1 MGETFVDR
9 SGPIRGK
16 SRVRA
21 VALGVAAMLL
31 AATFVATSPPPAA
44 EAASPCGANINP
56 IVCENQ
62 KPGTDP
68 SIWDISGAGD
78 TSIQGFATDISV
90 NAGQRV
96 DFKIDTDARSY
107 RIDIYRTGWYQ
118 GLGARKVDSVTPSAT
133 LPQNQPAC
141 ISDVT
146 TELYDCGTWGVS
158 GSWNVPAD
166 AVSGVYLALLHRN
179 DTGGESHIL
188 FIVRNDGNASD
199 VLFQTSDPTW
209 HAYNSYGGS
218 DFYQGAA
225 HGRAYKVSY
234 NRPFATRE
242 GTTRRDFYF
251 SSEYATVRFLERNGY
266 DVSYIAGVDTDRRG
280 SELLN
285 HDVFLSVGHDEY
297 WSGAQRANITAA
309 RDAGVNLQFLSGN
322 EGYWRTRYEAS
333 VDGASTPYRTL
344 VSYKETWANAKIDPA
359 AQWTGTW
366 RDPRFAG
373 AAQGGHSP
381 ENALTGTMYMVN
393 HNDLAVTVNA
403 EQGKTRLWRNTG
415 LSSLGSGSSAALAA
429 HTVGYESNEDIDNGF
444 RPPGLIRLS
453 TTIGPTPQYLT
464 DYGNTVVPGT
474 TEHHV
479 TLYRAASGALVFSA
493 ASIQWGWGLDQEHDG
508 DGAPADPRMQ
518 QAQINLL
525 ADMGAQPG
533 SLMPG
538 MTAAT
543 KSTDAS
549 APTTTITSPTSGQ
562 AIAHG
567 TVVTVTGT
575 AADVG
580 GGRVAGVEVS
590 TDGGATWRLAQGTT
604 SWSFSYVQQGSGAA
618 TVKAR
623 AIDDSANFSAAGAS
637 VAVTVGGPYSVFGG
651 TVPAT
656 PATDDG
662 SSAELGLRFSAE
674 VDGFVTGVRFYKGSG
689 NGGQHT
695 GSLWNAQGTRLASVV
710 FAGETATGWQTALFS
725 DPVPVVAGQQYTVSY
740 TAPQGRYAY
749 EEWYWP
755 YKARATAPL
764 HAPAAT
770 GTNAAG
776 VYGIPG
782 TRPTTTYRDANYF
795 VDVTFEAAQ
804 DSPVRLTSQSPTA
817 GATGVARDTLVS
829 TVFTR
834 PVQPASVGMT
844 LAKAD
849 GTPVAGTTTYDE
861 TARRVRFSPSAAL
874 DPVTEYRVTVSAT
887 PVDATTFD
895 PGAPWTFTTANSTS
909 SNECPCTLYTSS
921 DVPTVPAASDTSR
934 VAVGTRF
941 TVTEAGFIAAVN
953 FYKGPG
959 NTGSHTATLWSASGQ
974 SLGTAAYTSESASGW
989 QTAWFDAPIAVNPGT
1004 AYVVSY
1010 VAPVG
1015 AYSVSPSAFAT
1026 GYSRGP
1032 LQVPESGGAFTYAT
1046 GFPSQSSTSSYF
1058 VDPVFV
1064 RSATGPHLVSTA
1076 PLAGATD
1083 VLATSS
1089 ISATFTEG
1097 LSASPTVTVT
1107 AGGPVAGTTAL
1118 SADGKTVTFTPAAP
1132 LPWDTAVQVT
1142 MAGLVSASGTSPDR
1156 TWSFRTSTDPDP
1168 QGVTFFGTATP
1179 TASAAADGSSVELGM
1194 AFRSTLPGRITAIRF
1209 FKPAADTAT
1218 HTGTL
1223 WSPTGQALAT
1233 VVFQNESADGWQR
1246 AELASPVAIAAGDVY
1261 TVSYLS
1267 PQGRYAHASGYF
1279 SNPVTSGPLT
1289 AIAPG
1294 NGVFRYGTGG
1304 VMPQSTWAATNYF
1317 VDVEF
1322 SAGNPPP
1329 PLTVTSRSPEGDA
1342 VEFDAKVTA
1351 ELSADA
1357 PTAVI
1362 ELSRGGTAVAGVSAW
1377 NGATR
1382 TVTFTPQDPLDDV
1395 TTYQATVRVGGQ
1407 VISQWSFTTRVP
1419 DLTGVIGNLFGNTEP
1434 SVAATTDT
1442 SAVEVGTQ
1450 FSIDYPGSVT
1460 AIRFYKGV
1468 ENTGTHVGHLW
1479 NANGDLLATATFTSE
1494 TASGWQ
1500 RAELSTPVVL
1510 TPKTVYLVSYH
1521 APVGRYAVTSR
1532 YFQDAIANGYVTA
1545 PAGTNGRF
1553 SYGPSGTMPTSSFD
1567 SSAYFVDAEIAFAG
1581 STAPAPAVT
1590 ARTPAADA
1598 TNVDPA
1604 TATISAT
1611 VSNATAVSLA
1621 LTSGG
1626 SPVAGTSSYTAATG
1640 VAVFTPAQPLDR
1652 GRTYA
1657 VSITANGAVM
1667 SSGSWSFSTRP
1678 DASMTSTTP
1687 ASGAVNVSPT
1697 APGITASLAN
1707 AGSASLALTTGGTA
1721 VPGSSSFDAA
1731 TGVVSFTPS
1740 ASLEWGRTYTVAATA
1755 DGKAVTG
1762 GTWSFSTL
1770 PRATLTTRTPA
1781 AGAANVDPT
1790 TAQVTATLASAV
1802 TASIAVT
1809 SGGVAVPGTSSLN
1822 TTTGVVTFT
1831 PTAQLAWARTFSATV
1846 TANGTTVTGGTWTF
1860 TTQAKPDQVNLFG
1873 TTATPANAN
1882 TTTLLDIQVATRF
1895 RTSLPGVVRSIR
1907 FYKGNQNTGTHTG
1920 YLWASNG
1927 TRLAQVTFS
1936 GETAS
1941 GWQTATLS
1949 TPVRLTV
1956 GAEYR
1961 VGLYSTANRYPVT
1974 NNGLSAVVTSGPLTT
1989 IANGGAYTYNRNFPN
2004 TTTAHK
2010 YWVDVIFDPDD

>member
-1 MGETFVDR
+1 MGDSFVDL
-9 SGPIRGK
+9 SGTIRGTRRL
-16 SRVRA
+16 RVFALGA
-21 VALGVAAMLL
+21 VALLV
-31 AATFVATSPPPAA
+31 AATFIATSPTSPAV
-44 EAASPCGANINP
+44 AASPCGPTINP

-68 SIWDISGAGD
+68 AIWDISGAGD
-78 TSIQGFATDISV
+78 PTIQGFATDISV
-90 NAGQRV
+90 AAGQRV
-96 DFKIDTDARSY
+96 DFKIDTNARSY

-118 GLGARKVDSVTPSAT
+118 GLGARKVDSVNPSAT

-166 AVSGVYLALLHRN
+166 AVSGVYIALLHRT
-179 DTGGESHIL
+179 DTGGESHII
-188 FIVRNDGNASD
+188 FIVRNDGSTSD

-297 WSGAQRANITAA
+297 WSGSQRANIAAA

-333 VDGASTPYRTL
+333 VDGAATPHRTL
-344 VSYKETWANAKIDPA
+344 VSYKETWANAKIDPN

-366 RDPRFAG
+366 RDPRFAE

-393 HNDLAVTVNA
+393 HNDLAVTVTA
-403 EQGKTRLWRNTG
+403 EQGKTRLWRNTN
-415 LSSLGSGSSAALAA
+415 LTSLGTGSSAALAA

-444 RPPGLIRLS
+444 RPAGLIRLS

-508 DGAPADPRMQ
+508 DGAPADARMQ

-543 KSTDAS
+543 KGTDAS
-549 APTTTITSPTSGQ
+549 PPTTTITSPSNGQ

-575 AADVG
+575 AADTG

-590 TDGGATWRLAQGTT
+590 TDGGATWRLAQGATA
-604 SWSFSYVQQGSGAA
+604 WSFSYVQQGSGPA

-623 AIDDSANFSAAGAS
+623 AIDDSANFAAAGAS
-637 VAVTVGGPYSVFGG
+637 VSVTVGGPYSVFGG

-662 SSAELGLRFSAE
+662 SAAELGLRFTAE
-674 VDGFVTGVRFYKGSG
+674 VDGFATGVRFYKGSG

-710 FAGETATGWQTALFS
+710 FAGETATGWQTTLFS
-725 DPVPVVAGQQYTVSY
+725 SPVPIVAGQQYTVSY

-755 YKARATAPL
+755 YKARATSPL
-764 HAPAAT
+764 HAPST
-770 GTNAAG
+770 SGTSAAG
-776 VYGIPG
+776 VYGSAG
-782 TRPTTTYRDANYF
+782 THPTTTYRDANYF
-795 VDVTFEAAQ
+795 VDVAFEAAQ
-804 DSPVRLTSQSPTA
+804 DSPVRLTSQSPSVA
-817 GATGVARDTLVS
+817 ATGVARDTLVS
-829 TVFTR
+829 AVFTR
-834 PVQPASVGMT
+834 PVQPGSVRMS
-844 LAKAD
+844 LAEAD

-861 TARRVRFSPSAAL
+861 AARRVRFAPSIPL
-874 DPVTEYRVTVSAT
+874 DPVTDYRVTVSAA

-895 PGAPWTFTTANSTS
+895 PGAAWTFTTANSTS

-921 DVPTVPAASDTSR
+921 DVPVVAAASDTSR
-934 VAVGTRF
+934 VTVGTRF
-941 TVTEAGFIAAVN
+941 TVTEAGFVAAVN

-959 NTGSHTATLWSASGQ
+959 NTGSHVATLWSGSGE

-1010 VAPVG
+1010 VATVG
-1015 AYSVSPSAFAT
+1015 AYSVSPSAFST

-1032 LQVPESGGAFTYAT
+1032 LQVPESGGSFTYAT

-1064 RSATGPHLVSTA
+1064 RSASGPHLVSTT
-1076 PLAGATD
+1076 PVAGASD
-1083 VLATSS
+1083 VSATSP

-1097 LSASPTVTVT
+1097 LSTSPTVTVT
-1107 AGGPVAGTTAL
+1107 AGGPVAGTTVL
-1118 SADGKTVTFTPAAP
+1118 SADAKTVTFTPASP
-1132 LPWDTAVQVT
+1132 LPWDTAVQVAIT
-1142 MAGLVSASGTSPDR
+1142 GLASSSGTSPDR
-1156 TWSFRTSTDPDP
+1156 TWSFRTSSDPNP

-1194 AFRSTLPGRITAIRF
+1194 AFTSMLSGRITAIRF
-1209 FKPAADTAT
+1209 FKPAPDTAT

-1223 WSPTGQALAT
+1223 WSPAGQALAT
-1233 VVFQNESADGWQR
+1233 VVFQNESAEGWQR
-1246 AELASPVAIAAGDVY
+1246 AELASPVAIMAGEVY

-1267 PQGRYAHASGYF
+1267 PQGRYAYASSYF
-1279 SNPVTSGPLT
+1279 TAPVTSGPLT
-1289 AIAPG
+1289 ATAPG
-1294 NGVFRYGTGG
+1294 NGVFRYGSGG
-1304 VMPQSTWAATNYF
+1304 VMPQSTWAASNYF
-1317 VDVEF
+1317 VDVDF
-1322 SAGNPPP
+1322 SAGDPPP
-1329 PLTVTSRSPEGDA
+1329 PLTVTSRSPEGAA
-1342 VEFDAKVTA
+1342 VEYDATVRA
-1351 ELSADA
+1351 VMSADA

-1362 ELSRGGTAVAGVSAW
+1362 ELTRGAVDVAGSSAW
-1377 NGATR
+1377 NAQTR

-1395 TTYQATVRVGGQ
+1395 ATYQATVRVAGQ
-1407 VISQWSFTTRVP
+1407 VISQWSFTTRAP
-1419 DLTGVIGNLFGNTEP
+1419 DLTGVIGNLFGDAVP
-1434 SVAATTDT
+1434 VVPATTDAT
-1442 SAVEVGTQ
+1442 AVELGTQ

-1500 RAELSTPVVL
+1500 RAELSAAVAL
-1510 TPKTVYLVSYH
+1510 TPGTIYLVSYH

-1532 YFQDAIANGYVTA
+1532 YFADPVVNEYVSA
-1545 PAGTNGRF
+1545 PAGANGRF
-1553 SYGPSGTMPTSSFD
+1553 SYGPSGTLPTSSFD
-1567 SSAYFVDAEIAFAG
+1567 SSAYFVDAEIAFSG
-1581 STAPAPAVT
+1581 STVPAPAVT
-1590 ARTPAADA
+1590 ARTPAPGA
-1598 TNVDPA
+1598 TNIDPS
-1604 TATISAT
+1604 TAVVSAT
-1611 VSNATAVSLA
+1611 VSNASTVSLA
-1621 LTSGG
+1621 VTSGG
-1626 SPVAGTSSYTAATG
+1626 IAVAGSSSFTAATG
-1640 VAVFTPAQPLDR
+1640 VAVFTPAQPLVR
-1652 GRTYA
+1652 GTTYS
-1657 VSITANGAVM
+1657 VSVSADGAAM
-1667 SSGSWSFSTRP
+1667 PGDSWSFSTLP
-1678 DASMTSTTP
+1678 EASMTSTTP
-1687 ASGAVNVSPT
+1687 AAGAVNVSPT
-1697 APGITASLAN
+1697 APGITATLAN
-1707 AGSASLALTTGGTA
+1707 ASAAALALTTGGAA
-1721 VPGSSSFDAA
+1721 VAGASSFNVS

-1740 ASLEWGRTYTVAATA
+1740 APLEWGRTYSVAATA
-1755 DGKAVTG
+1755 DGTAVAG
-1762 GTWSFSTL
+1762 GTWSFSTM
-1770 PRATLTTRTPA
+1770 PRATLTATTPA
-1781 AGAANVDPT
+1781 AGATNVDPV
-1790 TAQVTATLASAV
+1790 TAQIRATLGSAV

-1809 SGGVAVPGTSSLN
+1809 SGGAAVPGTSSLDP
-1822 TTTGVVTFT
+1822 TTGVVTFT
-1831 PTAQLAWARTFSATV
+1831 PSTQLAWARTFSATV

-1860 TTQAKPDQVNLFG
+1860 TTRVKPDQVNLFG

-1882 TTTLLDIQVATRF
+1882 TTTLLDVQVATRF
-1895 RTSLPGVVRSIR
+1895 RTSLPGVVTSIR
-1907 FYKGNQNTGTHTG
+1907 FYKGSQNTGTHTG
-1920 YLWASNG
+1920 YLWSSNG
-1927 TRLAQVTFS
+1927 SRLAQVTFS

-1941 GWQTATLS
+1941 GWQTMNLS

-1974 NNGLSAVVTSGPLTT
+1974 TNGLSAVVTSGPLST
-1989 IANGGAYTYNRNFPN
+1989 IANGGAYVYSRNFPS
-2004 TTTAHK
+2004 TTNANK